1 MHLDSATSQN
11 GSARLAG
18 SLAVVDEENF
28 FSEVFHWRLAPFRF
42 TGRGWKLRSS
52 SHRMTWCFEKRT
64 IAEGISPRSI
74 LTSTKS
80 TSSSLDLDFG
90 QHRLLSSGK
99 VLLLHRRNASKFLYQ
114 LFLL

>member
-1 MHLDSATSQN
+1 LCSYDFFDDSGWEKMLGGLGAGGGEQPDHLRHRVKNAPTP
-11 GSARLAG
+11 
-18 SLAVVDEENF
+18 
-28 FSEVFHWRLAPFRF
+28 FHWGNVP
-42 TGRGWKLRSS
+42 
-52 SHRMTWCFEKRT
+52 

-90 QHRLLSSGK
+90 HHRLLSSGK